1 MKHTMRSA
9 FKRWK
14 TLHGENTDGYI
25 RIPYWFRWYI
35 RKEKDWRYDVT
46 HEREDIYCN
55 RHEMDYNQRRRFKG
69 QYTFEISDEE
79 LLQLQRPKR
88 EY

>member
-1 MKHTMRSA
+1 MRSA

-14 TLHGENTDGYI
+14 MLHGENTDGYI
-25 RIPYWFRWYI
+25 RIPPWFRWYI
-35 RKEKDWRYDVT
+35 HDVI

-55 RHEMDYNQRRRFKG
+55 RHEMD
-69 QYTFEISDEE
+69 YTFEISDEE